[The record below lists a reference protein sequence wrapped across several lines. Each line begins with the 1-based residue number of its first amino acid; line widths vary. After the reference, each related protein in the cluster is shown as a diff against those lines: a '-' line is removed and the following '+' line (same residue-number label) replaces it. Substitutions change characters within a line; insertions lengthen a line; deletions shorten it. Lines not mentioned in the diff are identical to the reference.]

1 MLAAHRGGGSPP
13 TKKQASDTVA
23 GLRYTTERLAR
34 DALAEIQN
42 SMVSGTVVSR
52 STRTVEQACA
62 EWLAGRRSIRPT
74 IRAGY
79 EHALSP
85 LRHRH
90 GDLPVQK
97 LNKGHL
103 DQLVADLMSG
113 RVRRGRAA
121 PQMAADSINPMVN
134 IVSLFWQVTWLAHPV
149 GRSIAIPR
157 SHRRVSRLCLRQWS
171 LVRMGRWSPPKAW
184 AHARP
189 RCGRVPR
196 RGGTLVPTG
205 ERPASNAPA

>member
-1 MLAAHRGGGSPP
+1 MLAAHRGAAAPP

-42 SMVSGTVVSR
+42 GMVSGTFVSR
-52 STRTVEQACA
+52 STLTVEQACA
-62 EWLAGRRSIRPT
+62 DWLAGRHSIRPT

-134 IVSLFWQVTWLAHPV
+134 IVSLFWQVTCV
-149 GRSIAIPR
+149 GASSWAQYRNPSIAPR
-157 SHRRVSRLCLRQWS
+157 GIATVLAA
-171 LVRMGRWSPPKAW
+171 VVT
-184 AHARP
+184 RP
-189 RCGRVPR
+189 D
-196 RGGTLVPTG
+196 GTLVAAEGVGTRTTPLRS
-205 ERPASNAPA
+205 RPATGRHSSTNR